1 MRINYFLAVV
11 VLALTACANGSLVTE
26 PSGTSAIAAPQSD
39 SPSSIATMHS
49 NSSAPDADNYLWL
62 EDVLGE
68 KPLNWVREHN
78 AVSTGLLKARPEFE
92 PARAKV
98 LEILNSKDKI
108 PYVHRIG
115 DFVYNLW
122 TDETHQRG
130 LWRRTTLADY
140 TGPSPNWEIVLD
152 IDALGKAEKESWV
165 WGGANCLGPTYQRC
179 LLSLSRGGSDAKV
192 VREFDLGTKQFVAG
206 GFALPE
212 AKSEVTWIDKD
223 TLLVGTDFGPGSMTK
238 SGYPRII
245 KQWTRGTPLTAASTV
260 YEAKEEDVYAFAVS
274 SQAKD
279 HKWVMVGRGIDFYN
293 SESFF
298 LEHGRLVKIDKP
310 TDATFAVHNQWAAI
324 TLRSDWKVANTVYKA
339 GVLLVTNLAD
349 YMAGG
354 REFTVLFEPSATAS
368 LAGFDFSRNHVLV
381 DVMDN
386 VKSRL
391 LEWTQAKGQWS
402 SRAVKVPENGALS
415 VSTLYDSSLDNDPLG
430 DDYVISYRDFLTPDA
445 LMLGHTG
452 SDERQILK
460 QLPQRY
466 DSSGMTVQQLF
477 AKSRDGTSVP
487 YFVVSPRGVKN
498 DGSNPTLLYGYGGFE
513 VSEQPWYSGSWGSNW
528 LAKGGV
534 FVLANIRGGGEFGPV
549 WHQSAIKA
557 RKQNS
562 YDDFIAVAEDL
573 VARKIAQPKHLGIM
587 GGSNGGL
594 LVGATFVQRPELF
607 NAVVCQVP
615 LLDMQRYHKLLAGN
629 SWMAE
634 YGDPDKADEWDF
646 ISRYSPYQN
655 VKKGVHYPR
664 VFFNTSTKDDRVHPA
679 HARKM
684 VARMQEQGHDV
695 LYFENI
701 EGGHGGAA
709 DNDQRAN
716 IMGLEFAYLWMQ
728 LGKN

>member
-1 MRINYFLAVV
+1 MRPNYFIAIVALV
-11 VLALTACANGSLVTE
+11 LTACTNGLLVTGQSRTAPTNPPTDST
-26 PSGTSAIAAPQSD
+26 PSAVTHH
-39 SPSSIATMHS
+39 T
-49 NSSAPDADNYLWL
+49 NSFAPDADKYLWL

-78 AVSTGLLKARPEFE
+78 AVSTGLLKARPEFA
-92 PARAKV
+92 PAYGKV

-108 PYVHRIG
+108 PHFERIG

-140 TGPSPNWEIVLD
+140 KEPIPNWETVLD

-165 WGGANCLGPTYQRC
+165 WGGADCLGPTYQRC

-192 VREFDLGTKQFVAG
+192 VREFDLGTKEFVAG
-206 GFALPE
+206 GYELLE
-212 AKSEVTWIDKD
+212 AKSEVIWVDKD
-223 TLLVGTDFGPGSMTK
+223 RLLVGTDFGPGSMTK

-245 KQWTRGTPLTAASTV
+245 KQWTRGTPLTASPTV
-260 YEAKEEDVYAFAVS
+260 YEAKEEDVFAFAAS
-274 SQAKD
+274 SQAKG

-293 SESFF
+293 NESFF
-298 LEHGRLVKIDKP
+298 LEHGKLVRIDKP

-324 TLRSDWKVANTVYKA
+324 TLRSDWKVTSTVYKA
-339 GVLLVTNLAD
+339 GSLLLTNLAD
-349 YMAGG
+349 YMAGK
-354 REFTVLFEPSATAS
+354 REFTVLFEPTATVS
-368 LAGFDFSRNHVLV
+368 LAGFNFSRSHVLV

-391 LEWTQAKGQWS
+391 VEWTQTGGKWS
-402 SRAVKVPENGALS
+402 SRTVKLPENGALG
-415 VSTLYDSSLDNDPLG
+415 VSTLYNATLDVDPLG
-430 DDYVISYRDFLTPDA
+430 DDYVISYHDFLTPDT
-445 LMLGHTG
+445 LMLAHAGN
-452 SDERQILK
+452 DERQVLK

-466 DSSGMTVQQLF
+466 DSTGMTVKQLF

-487 YFVVSPRGVKN
+487 YFLVSPRAVKT
-498 DGSNPTLLYGYGGFE
+498 DGTNPTLLYGYGGFQ

-534 FVLANIRGGGEFGPV
+534 FVVANIRGGGEFGPV
-549 WHQSAIKA
+549 WHQGAMKA
-557 RKQNS
+557 KKQNS

-573 VARKIAQPKHLGIM
+573 VARKITQPRHLGIM

-615 LLDMQRYHKLLAGN
+615 LLDMKRYHQLLAGN

-655 VKKGVHYPR
+655 VKKGVQYPR
-664 VFFNTSTKDDRVHPA
+664 VFFDTSTKDDRVHPA

-684 VARMQEQGHDV
+684 VALMQEQGHDV

-709 DNDQRAN
+709 DNEQRAN
-716 IMGLEFAYLWMQ
+716 IMGMEFAYLWMQ
-728 LGKN
+728 LGGK

>member
-1 MRINYFLAVV
+1 MRTNYFLAVIT
-11 VLALTACANGSLVTE
+11 LALAACANGLSVT
-26 PSGTSAIAAPQSD
+26 GTSSIAAPKAD
-39 SPSSIATMHS
+39 ATSSITTMHS
-49 NSSAPDADNYLWL
+49 NSSAPNADNYLWL

-68 KPLNWVREHN
+68 RPLNWVREHN
-78 AVSTGLLKARPEFE
+78 AVSTGVLKARPEFE

-108 PYVHRIG
+108 PYFERLG

-122 TDETHQRG
+122 TDEAHLRG
-130 LWRRTTLADY
+130 LWRRTTVVDY
-140 TGPSPNWEIVLD
+140 KRPNPDWETVLD
-152 IDALGKAEKESWV
+152 VDALGKDEKESWV
-165 WGGANCLGPTYQRC
+165 WGGANCLGPTYRRC
-179 LLSLSRGGSDAKV
+179 LLSLSPGGSDAKV
-192 VREFDLGTKQFVAG
+192 VREFDLGTKRFVAG
-206 GFALPE
+206 GFELPE
-212 AKSEVTWIDKD
+212 AKSEIAWIDKD

-238 SGYPRII
+238 SGYPRVI
-245 KQWTRGTPLTAASTV
+245 KQWTRGTPLTAASTI
-260 YEAKEEDVYAFAVS
+260 YEAQEEDVYAFASS
-274 SQAKD
+274 SQAKG
-279 HKWVMVGRGIDFYN
+279 HKWVVVGRGIDFYN

-298 LEHGRLVKIDKP
+298 LENGKLVKIDKP
-310 TDATFAVHNQWAAI
+310 ADATFTAHNQWATI
-324 TLRSDWKVANTVYKA
+324 TLRSDWRVANTVYKA
-339 GVLLVTNLAD
+339 GALLVTNLAD

-368 LAGFDFSRNHVLV
+368 LAGFDFSRTHVLV

-391 LEWTQAKGQWS
+391 IEWTQAKGQWS
-402 SRAVKVPENGALS
+402 SRAIKVPENGALS

-430 DDYVISYRDFLTPDA
+430 DEYVISYRDFLTPDA
-445 LMLGHTG
+445 LMLGHAG
-452 SDERQILK
+452 SDQRQILK

-487 YFVVSPRGVKN
+487 YFVVSPRGVKS

-513 VSEQPWYSGSWGSNW
+513 ISQQPWYSGSWGSNW
-528 LAKGGV
+528 LAMGGV
-534 FVLANIRGGGEFGPV
+534 FVLANIRGGGEFGPG
-549 WHQSAIKA
+549 WHQAAIKA
-557 RKQNS
+557 KKQNS

-573 VARKIAQPKHLGIM
+573 VARKITQPNHLGIM

-615 LLDMQRYHKLLAGN
+615 LLDMKRYHKLLAGN

-634 YGDPDKADEWDF
+634 YGDPDKADEWNF

-655 VKKGVHYPR
+655 VKQDVHYPR
-664 VFFNTSTKDDRVHPA
+664 IFFSTSTKDDRVHPA

-709 DNDQRAN
+709 DNEQRAN

-728 LGKN
+728 LGDK

>member
-1 MRINYFLAVV
+1 MRINYFLASAT
-11 VLALTACANGSLVTE
+11 LLLTACANGLLVAE
-26 PSGTSAIAAPQSD
+26 QGGTLAIAAAQSD
-39 SPSSIATMHS
+39 STTSIVTIQS
-49 NSSAPDADNYLWL
+49 NSSASGADNYLWL

-68 KPLNWVREHN
+68 APLNWVREHN
-78 AVSTGLLKARPEFE
+78 AVSAGVLKARPEFE

-108 PYVHRIG
+108 PYFERFG

-122 TDETHQRG
+122 TDEAHQRG

-140 TGPSPNWEIVLD
+140 KRPTPNWETVLD
-152 IDALGKAEKESWV
+152 IDALGKAENESWV
-165 WGGANCLGPTYQRC
+165 WGRAECLGPTYQRC

-192 VREFDLGTKQFVAG
+192 VREFDLRTKQFTAG
-206 GFALPE
+206 GFELPE
-212 AKSEVTWIDKD
+212 AKSEVAWIDKD

-260 YEAKEEDVYAFAVS
+260 YEAKEEDVYAFAAS
-274 SQAKD
+274 SQARY

-298 LEHGRLVKIDKP
+298 LDHGRLVRIDRP
-310 TDATFAVHNQWAAI
+310 TDATFAVHNQWASI
-324 TLRSDWKVANTVYKA
+324 SLRSDWTVANTVYKA
-339 GVLLVTNLAD
+339 GSLLLTKLDD
-349 YMAGG
+349 YMTGR
-354 REFTVLFEPSATAS
+354 REFTVLFEPSTTVS
-368 LAGFDFSRNHVLV
+368 LAGFDFSRNHVFV

-391 LEWTQAKGQWS
+391 VEWTQVKGQWS
-402 SRAVKVPENGALS
+402 SRAVKMPENGTLS
-415 VSTLYDSSLDNDPLG
+415 VNTLYDSSLDDDPFG
-430 DDYVISYRDFLTPDA
+430 DEYVLTYRDFLTPDT
-445 LMLGHTG
+445 LMLGHAG
-452 SDERQILK
+452 GDDRQILK

-466 DSSGMTVQQLF
+466 DSTGMTVQQLF
-477 AKSRDGTSVP
+477 AKSPDVTSVP
-487 YFVVSPRGVKN
+487 YFVVSPRPVKG
-498 DGSNPTLLYGYGGFE
+498 DGTNPTLLYGYGGFQI
-513 VSEQPWYSGSWGSNW
+513 SEQPWYSGSWGSNW

-549 WHQSAIKA
+549 WHRAAIKA
-557 RKQNS
+557 KKQNS

-573 VARKIAQPKHLGIM
+573 VARKITQPKHLGIM

-615 LLDMQRYHKLLAGN
+615 LLDMKRYHKLLAGN

-634 YGDPDKADEWDF
+634 YGDPDKADEWEF

-655 VKKGVHYPR
+655 VQKDVRYPR

-684 VARMQEQGHDV
+684 VARMQAQGHDV

-709 DNDQRAN
+709 DNEQRAN
-716 IMGLEFAYLWMQ
+716 LMGLEFAYLWMQ
-728 LGKN
+728 LGSK

>member
-1 MRINYFLAVV
+1 MRSNYFLAVIT
-11 VLALTACANGSLVTE
+11 LALTACANGLLVTE
-26 PSGTSAIAAPQSD
+26 PGGTSAIAAPQFD

-49 NSSAPDADNYLWL
+49 NSTAPDADNYLWL

-68 KPLNWVREHN
+68 KPLNWVRAHN

-98 LEILNSKDKI
+98 LEILNSQDKI
-108 PYVHRIG
+108 PYFERIG

-122 TDETHQRG
+122 TDEAHQRG

-140 TGPSPNWEIVLD
+140 KRPHPAWETVLD
-152 IDALGKAEKESWV
+152 IDALGRAEKESWV
-165 WGGANCLGPTYQRC
+165 WGGVDCLGPTYQRC

-192 VREFDLGTKQFVAG
+192 VREFDLVTKQFVAG
-206 GFALPE
+206 GFELPE

-245 KQWTRGTPLTAASTV
+245 KQWTRGTPLTVASTV
-260 YEAKEEDVYAFAVS
+260 YEARDEDVYAFAAS

-298 LEHGRLVKIDKP
+298 LEGGKLVRIDRP
-310 TDATFAVHNQWAAI
+310 SDATFAVHKQWA
-324 TLRSDWKVANTVYKA
+324 TLSLRSDWKVANTMYKA
-339 GVLLVTNLAD
+339 GSLLLTDLAG
-349 YMAGG
+349 YMSGR
-354 REFTVLFEPSATAS
+354 REFKVLFEPSASTS

-381 DVMDN
+381 DIMDN
-386 VKSRL
+386 VRSRL
-391 LEWTQAKGQWS
+391 IEWTQAKGQWS

-415 VSTLYDSSLDNDPLG
+415 VNALYDASLDSDPLG
-430 DDYVISYRDFLTPDA
+430 DEYVMSYRDFLTPDT
-445 LMLGHTG
+445 LMLGHAG

-477 AKSRDGTSVP
+477 ARSPDGTSVP
-487 YFVVSPRGVKN
+487 YFVVSPRAVKN
-498 DGSNPTLLYGYGGFE
+498 DGTNPTLLYGYGGFQ

-534 FVLANIRGGGEFGPV
+534 FVLANIRGGGEFGPI
-549 WHQSAIKA
+549 WHQAAIKA
-557 RKQNS
+557 KKQNS

-573 VARKIAQPKHLGIM
+573 AARKISQPRHLGIM

-615 LLDMQRYHKLLAGN
+615 LLDMRRYHKLLAGN

-634 YGDPDKADEWDF
+634 YGDPDQADAWEF
-646 ISRYSPYQN
+646 IRRYSPYQN
-655 VKKGVHYPR
+655 VKKGVQYPR

-684 VARMQEQGHDV
+684 VARMQEHGHDV

-709 DNDQRAN
+709 DNEQRAN

-728 LGKN
+728 LGNK

>member
-1 MRINYFLAVV
+1 MLANCFLAVIAM
-11 VLALTACANGSLVTE
+11 LLTACSNGLLVAERSRTLALVVPQTE
-26 PSGTSAIAAPQSD
+26 SHPSIVN
-39 SPSSIATMHS
+39 IKS
-49 NSSAPDADNYLWL
+49 NSGAPDTDSYLWL

-78 AVSTGLLKARPEFE
+78 AVSTGLLNARPEFE

-108 PYVHRIG
+108 PHFERIG

-122 TDETHQRG
+122 TDETNQRG

-140 TGPSPNWEIVLD
+140 KRPNPNWETVLD
-152 IDALGKAEKESWV
+152 IDALGKVENESWV
-165 WGGANCLGPTYQRC
+165 WGDVSCLAPTYQRC
-179 LLSLSRGGSDAKV
+179 LLSLSPGGSDAKV
-192 VREFDLGTKQFVAG
+192 VREFDLTTKQFVAG
-206 GFALPE
+206 GFELPE
-212 AKSEVTWIDKD
+212 AKSNVTWIDKD

-238 SGYPRII
+238 SGYARII
-245 KQWTRGTPLTAASTV
+245 KQWTRGTPLMTSPTIF
-260 YEAKEEDVYAFAVS
+260 EAKEEDVYAFAAS

-293 SESFF
+293 NESFF
-298 LEHGRLVKIDKP
+298 VEHGRLVKIDKP
-310 TDATFAVHNQWAAI
+310 TDATFAVHSRWAAI
-324 TLRSDWKVANTVYKA
+324 TLRSDWKVANTMFKA
-339 GVLLVTNLAD
+339 GSLLLAD
-349 YMAGG
+349 VADYISGKS
-354 REFTVLFEPSATAS
+354 EFTVLFEPSATVS
-368 LAGFDFSRNHVLV
+368 LAGFDFSRNHVFVNVL
-381 DVMDN
+381 DN

-391 LEWTQAKGQWS
+391 IEWTQAKGQWS
-402 SRAVKVPENGALS
+402 SRAVKLPENGALS

-430 DDYVISYRDFLTPDA
+430 DEYVITYQDFLTPDA

-452 SDERQILK
+452 SDERQVLK

-466 DSSGMTVQQLF
+466 DSGGMKVQQLF
-477 AKSRDGTSVP
+477 AKSKDGTSVP
-487 YFVVSPRGVKN
+487 YFVVSPRAVRN
-498 DGSNPTLLYGYGGFE
+498 DAANPTLLYGYGGFQ

-534 FVLANIRGGGEFGPV
+534 FVVANIRGGGEFGPV
-549 WHQSAIKA
+549 WHQAAMKGK
-557 RKQNS
+557 KQSS

-573 VARKIAQPKHLGIM
+573 VARKITQPKHLGIM

-615 LLDMQRYHKLLAGN
+615 LLDMKRYHTLLAGN

-634 YGDPDKADEWDF
+634 YGDPDKADEWEF

-664 VFFNTSTKDDRVHPA
+664 IFFNTSTKDDRVHPG

-684 VARMQEQGHDV
+684 VARMQEQEHDV

-709 DNDQRAN
+709 DNEQQAN

-728 LGKN
+728 LGSK